1 MSFDQ
6 DFARLVTPRLAAACR
21 HWGWLIAADSATW
34 ADATGELLDIA
45 RHYGALHLTP
55 KVFDT
60 LIDWIGTRLLREV
73 DAAEPRVAA
82 MQDRLDNL
90 EAQDPV
96 RYYDALANGDARL
109 RWAFAAISEPYRAH
123 LTREARYAR

>member
-1 MSFDQ
+1 MSFDA

-21 HWGWLIAADSATW
+21 HWGWLIAADSAIW

-45 RHYGALHLTP
+45 RHYGALHLSP
-55 KVFDT
+55 KVFDD
-60 LIDWIGTRLLREV
+60 LVDWLGTRLLREI

-82 MQDRLDNL
+82 MQQRLDNL

-109 RWAFAAISEPYRAH
+109 RWAFAAISKPYRAH
-123 LTREARYAR
+123 LARTPG

>member
-21 HWGWLIAADSATW
+21 HWGWMIAADSATW
-34 ADATGELLDIA
+34 SDATGEVLDIA

-55 KVFDT
+55 KTFDT

-73 DAAEPRVAA
+73 DAAEPHIAA
-82 MQDRLDNL
+82 MQHRLDIL
-90 EAQDPV
+90 ELRDPV
-96 RYYDALANGDARL
+96 KYYDALAKGDARL
-109 RWAFAAISEPYRAH
+109 RWAYSAISKPYREH
-123 LTREARYAR
+123 LTRMARYAR